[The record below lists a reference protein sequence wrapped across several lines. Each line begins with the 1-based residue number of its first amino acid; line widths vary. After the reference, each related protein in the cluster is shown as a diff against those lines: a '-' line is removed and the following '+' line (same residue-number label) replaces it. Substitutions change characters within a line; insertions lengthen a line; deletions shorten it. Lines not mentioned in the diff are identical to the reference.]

1 MMRRPPRS
9 TRTDTLLPYT
19 TLFRSDRGG
28 DQAAVVLARALVAQA
43 QVRDLVRARV
53 GRRCGVAVAQRRQL
67 FGARTDRRELVQR
80 GDFVPGVDVDS
91 LDPVTAE
98 ALVVPHPVLVAH
110 NTRYEASHA
119 GDRWFSLCGR
129 RGVTYK

>member
-67 FGARTDRRELVQR
+67 FGARTDRRDLVQR
-80 GDFVPGVDVDS
+80 GDFVPAADVARID
-91 LDPVTAE
+91 
-98 ALVVPHPVLVAH
+98 LVVADVLVAQH
-110 NTRYEASHA
+110 PVHVADQPA
-119 GDRWFSLCGR
+119 LDRKSAL
-129 RGVTYK
+129 